1 MTALVWVVSLLVLGL
16 GVMVLEVFVPSGGIL
31 GFVSILALV
40 ASVATAFLE
49 LGATAGMASLAA
61 VVLAV
66 PAVLSVAFRWFP
78 ETPLGRRVLPPAP
91 ESADVLP
98 DLARRQHARDLV
110 GRTGLTLSELLPW
123 GGVQIDGEVVD
134 AVSEDGPIAAG
145 VAIEVVGVQAAAL
158 IVRRPLTTFRDSR
171 LDRPLDRPLTS
182 LSERPLTRI
191 VPPTGPLP
199 PTGQSSPAEH
209 PDGEPESALSST
221 LETFEFDAIETDA
234 LFPGDTDEG
243 DVGGGT

>member
-1 MTALVWVVSLLVLGL
+1 MSTLVWVVSLLVLGL

-49 LGATAGMASLAA
+49 LGATAGMASLAV

-98 DLARRQHARDLV
+98 DPTRRQHARDLI
-110 GRTGLTLSELLPW
+110 GRTGLTVSELLPW

-158 IVRRPLTTFRDSR
+158 IVRKPLTTF
-171 LDRPLDRPLTS
+171 P
-182 LSERPLTRI
+182 ERPLTRI
-191 VPPTGPLP
+191 IPPTGPLP
-199 PTGQSSPAEH
+199 PGGQSSPAEH
-209 PDGEPESALSST
+209 ADGEPESALSST
-221 LETFEFDAIETDA
+221 LETFEFDAIGTDA
-234 LFPGDTDEG
+234 ISPGDTEEG
-243 DVGGGT
+243 DLGGGT

>member
-1 MTALVWVVSLLVLGL
+1 MTTLVWVVSLLVLGL

-158 IVRRPLTTFRDSR
+158 IVRRPLT
-171 LDRPLDRPLTS
+171 S

-191 VPPTGPLP
+191 VPPTGQLP